1 MDREKNFLGKQ
12 QGKKEETKQEKK
24 WEWQINKSVHITSR
38 ERTKNDNMKE
48 ILSWYSREN
57 MQL

>member
-1 MDREKNFLGKQ
+1 MDREKKFLGKQ